1 MSERAESQARESD
14 IIVNGGRSG
23 VPVRSALFVGLAFAG
38 LLTLIATTILAT
50 RTKVQAVY
58 TELDEANMLHRH
70 VDGNLRR
77 LRSDIHL
84 SGIFVRDYLLDSSV
98 SAAPD
103 YREQLT
109 ALREGTTQT
118 IEEIERSV
126 GPRHKE
132 RMDGLRSKLE
142 DYWAAFGPL
151 FDWTPEEK
159 AYRSSYFLRR
169 EVLPRREAVLEI
181 AKAIEEIN
189 NENTL
194 IQRESI
200 AGRERELHAYMNRML
215 LMSLLVGALVSIGTV
230 FRIQSLEKRSEAQQ
244 LRAEHA
250 EDEMR
255 RLSHQLVHTHEEERR
270 SLSRE
275 LHDQVGQLLTGL
287 RMELGKLEK
296 ARDGDRTRFSE
307 HADECKRLVDSLI
320 DTVRHLSMGLRP
332 SMLDDLGLQPAI
344 EWQARDFARRY
355 DVPVNVKLDGALDA
369 IKEPHRTTVYRVVQ
383 EALTNCAKH
392 ADANQISVSL
402 RRYANGFRLLVQD
415 DGVGL
420 RGVADS
426 VAGLGLLGIKERV
439 REIGGQM
446 TVHSTQGAGT
456 TLEIEV
462 PYSFEEESDAVTNS
476 AG

>member
-1 MSERAESQARESD
+1 MNTEPETNARDAYPIAAGPRARMQ
-14 IIVNGGRSG
+14 
-23 VPVRSALFVGLAFAG
+23 VRSALFVALAFAG

-58 TELDEANMLHRH
+58 TELDEVNLLHRH
-70 VDGNLRR
+70 VDTMLRR

-109 ALREGTTQT
+109 ALRAGTTGT

-132 RMDGLRSKLE
+132 RMDGLRVKLE
-142 DYWAAFGPL
+142 EYWAAFNPL
-151 FDWTPEEK
+151 FDWTTEEK

-181 AKAIEEIN
+181 AQAIEEVN
-189 NENTL
+189 NENML
-194 IQRESI
+194 VQRESI
-200 AGRERELHAYMNRML
+200 AGRERELHAYLNQML
-215 LMSLLVGALVSIGTV
+215 AMSLLVGVLVSVGTV
-230 FRIQSLEKRSEAQQ
+230 FRIHSLEKRSEDQQ

-255 RLSHQLVHTHEEERR
+255 RLSQQLVRTHEEERR
-270 SLSRE
+270 DLSRE
-275 LHDQVGQLLTGL
+275 LHDEVGQLLTGL
-287 RMELGKLEK
+287 RMELGKLER
-296 ARDGDRTRFSE
+296 ARGEEGSQFAV
-307 HADECKRLVDSLI
+307 HAEECKRLVDSLI

-344 EWQARDFARRY
+344 EWQARDFSRRY
-355 DVPVNVKLDGALDA
+355 DVPVNVKLDGHLDA
-369 IKEPHRTTVYRVVQ
+369 IGEPHRTTVYRIVQ

-392 ADANQISVSL
+392 AEANQISVSL
-402 RRYANGFRLLVQD
+402 RRYAKGFRLLVQD

-420 RGVADS
+420 QSVAGS
-426 VAGLGLLGIKERV
+426 AGLGLVGIKERV
-439 REIGGQM
+439 RDIGGQM

-456 TLEIEV
+456 TLEIDV
-462 PYSFEEESDAVTNS
+462 PYSFEDKESAVAHP
-476 AG
+476 AGG